1 MRNYRQDVV
10 LNKFLLYR
18 FWSNEFRQSL
28 NRDSRGSNITN
39 LNQDLLAKLTVA
51 FPNVD
56 KQREIISFL
65 DKKCAE
71 IDSAIDK
78 KQALIDKMA
87 EYKKSLIYE
96 TITGKLEV

>member
-1 MRNYRQDVV
+1 M
-10 LNKFLLYR
+10 
-18 FWSNEFRQSL
+18 S
-28 NRDSRGSNITN
+28 GSECCYSCR
-39 LNQDLLAKLTVA
+39 NQDLLAKLTVA